1 MIFVRRAG
9 REEYVFLATESP
21 PLDYVCV
28 RAGASPAIL
37 CAPSGLGKFSA
48 GDCALESNYCR
59 FAIVLGVGSL
69 LSAHYQKIARQEAG
83 WGYSAVLFVSLLT
96 VFGAGLWAEG
106 KAAGTFFGWLYDYVL
121 VALQGTMFS
130 LLAFFVASAA
140 YRAFRARTLEA
151 TILLSAAVLV
161 MAGRVPLGESLLP
174 GVGALADWIMTVP
187 NTAAQR
193 GILIGVSLG
202 AIATSIKIIFGIER
216 AYLGGGQNDG
226 A

>member
-1 MIFVRRAG
+1 MRFWQQILPLLITFVFGLALVLQYYVPHPASENFLQEISLWSQIIAG
-9 REEYVFLATESP
+9 
-21 PLDYVCV
+21 
-28 RAGASPAIL
+28 
-37 CAPSGLGKFSA
+37 
-48 GDCALESNYCR
+48 
-59 FAIVLGVGSL
+59 FAIVLGVVSL
-69 LSAHYQKIARQEAG
+69 LSAHYQKIAHQESG
-83 WGYSAVLFVSLLT
+83 WGYSAVLFVSMLT

-106 KAAGTFFGWLYDYVL
+106 KAEGTFFGWLYDYVL

-161 MAGRVPLGESLLP
+161 MAGRVPLGEALLP
-174 GVGALADWIMTVP
+174 RVGALADWIMTVP

-216 AYLGGGQNDG
+216 AYLGGGDG